1 MAGVMPINPR
11 YTSYVYILWG
21 LTILLLRVR
30 GRFQSG
36 TFPTYP
42 PEKSASERYAWGV
55 CLLPIALYG
64 AHVLGLLWTED
75 MELGRFQ
82 LESKLALLV
91 TPWFVWESV
100 RDQNDEQKRRL
111 WIRMGWAFVAG
122 WGVHMIWVW
131 SRFLG
136 FYFRHELPLPWRYS
150 KLATPFHPSYAAFY
164 LIWAG
169 MFLVALTAH
178 HRRWMRLF
186 LIPLGGHLG
195 LLASK
200 AGWLVGGGML
210 VGSAGFQR
218 KWRHGLLI
226 GTVLLVL
233 MGAGFFAG
241 STRVSEWVSWMETQS
256 RPETQERTGA
266 QSPPAK
272 TGSTGGR
279 IQAWEAGWQLLVE
292 NPGGVGTGDLAAE
305 MDWVYA
311 ESDADY
317 ALKKHLNPHN
327 QWLQT
332 GVSLGWWGLILLC
345 LWWFGGVYATWKA
358 RQPMT
363 FILLLILMVNAL
375 FESVLELQA
384 GIVFAVF
391 WVSFGVLLEPRA
403 RERFLDVRY

>member
-1 MAGVMPINPR
+1 MAPDCGPIVSSGDGRGDADQPALHFIRVHPLGVDPLDAPGARPSPKWNISN
-11 YTSYVYILWG
+11 T
-21 LTILLLRVR
+21 
-30 GRFQSG
+30 
-36 TFPTYP
+36 P

-64 AHVLGLLWTED
+64 AHVVGLLWTED

-91 TPWFVWESV
+91 TPWLVWESV

-200 AGWLVGGGML
+200 AGWLVGGGCSWDL
-210 VGSAGFQR
+210 
-218 KWRHGLLI
+218 
-226 GTVLLVL
+226 
-233 MGAGFFAG
+233 
-241 STRVSEWVSWMETQS
+241 RVSSENGDMGCSW
-256 RPETQERTGA
+256 
-266 QSPPAK
+266 
-272 TGSTGGR
+272 
-279 IQAWEAGWQLLVE
+279 
-292 NPGGVGTGDLAAE
+292 GVRY
-305 MDWVYA
+305 W
-311 ESDADY
+311 
-317 ALKKHLNPHN
+317 
-327 QWLQT
+327 
-332 GVSLGWWGLILLC
+332 C
-345 LWWFGGVYATWKA
+345 LWERDFLRA
-358 RQPMT
+358 Q
-363 FILLLILMVNAL
+363 NAL
-375 FESVLELQA
+375 QN
-384 GIVFAVF
+384 G
-391 WVSFGVLLEPRA
+391 
-403 RERFLDVRY
+403 